1 MGKDIITPA
10 KRRKMREMWAEEDRI
25 GSESDSLYW
34 MEHHQMDRKLRRL
47 TEEFLERYHLIY
59 QSFQNTRDNKTIAL
73 HWHLSK
79 SLAATLPYYSVQGS
93 LLLPMAELDTN
104 LYESMANRRVRDMI
118 PKILSIWQNRRSMKA
133 KHGDYFASS
142 KKGTTVIETCR
153 SVDRRPTFVKVLVE
167 TGTVALKNPGN
178 GFSGKMQITF
188 EPSDEVADINSWR
201 APTAFDIIRQIDL
214 ADKTGRIIFT
224 IRSGSEVKIDKFPEP
239 QFIRDVNAFY
249 HIIMDRL

>member
-1 MGKDIITPA
+1 MGKDILTHDISL
-10 KRRKMREMWAEEDRI
+10 KMQEKWDEEDRI
-25 GSESDSLYW
+25 GSESDPLYW
-34 MEHHQMDRKLRRL
+34 MKHNEMDRELRRM
-47 TEEFLERYHLIY
+47 TEVFLERYHAVY
-59 QSFQNTRDNKTIAL
+59 QSYQDSRDNRTIAL

-118 PKILSIWQNRRSMKA
+118 PKILSIWQNRKRMKA

-153 SVDRRPTFVKVLVE
+153 SVDRMPTFVKVLVE

-188 EPSDEVADINSWR
+188 EPSDKVADINFWR

-224 IRSGSEVKIDKFPEP
+224 IGSGSEVKIKKFPEP